1 MNCLYRLAGEWIPQ
15 QINRSVASSKR
26 TVIVLS
32 EHFLTS
38 FWGQLE
44 FTTAYHQL
52 PTDKCM
58 RLIVIVKDE
67 VPPSEQMDEELKRYL
82 ALNTYLKWDD
92 PHFWDRLRRALPRKQ
107 TGANVQI
114 S

>member
-1 MNCLYRLAGEWIPQ
+1 MAGEWIPE

-44 FTTAYHQL
+44 FKTAYQQL
-52 PTDKCM
+52 LTDKYM

-67 VPPSEQMDEELKRYL
+67 MPASEKMDEELKRYL

-92 PHFWDRLRRALPRKQ
+92 PNFWDRLRRVLPRKQ
-107 TGANVQI
+107 TAVNV
-114 S
+114 